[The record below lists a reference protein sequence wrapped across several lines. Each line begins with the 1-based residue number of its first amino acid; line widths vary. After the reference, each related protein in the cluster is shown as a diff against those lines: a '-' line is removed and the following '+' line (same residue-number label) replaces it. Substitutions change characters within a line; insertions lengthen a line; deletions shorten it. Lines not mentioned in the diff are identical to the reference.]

1 MIHHLMK
8 WIGKFQASYCGN
20 NSKSEKGIKLK
31 MKELLDKQ
39 KSEIK
44 RSMRYKNK
52 KMLEII
58 KTIEEN
64 PKILESLNIERL
76 KIINDYYIYQINELK
91 KKI

>member
-1 MIHHLMK
+1 
-8 WIGKFQASYCGN
+8 
-20 NSKSEKGIKLK
+20 
-31 MKELLDKQ
+31 
-39 KSEIK
+39 
-44 RSMRYKNK
+44 MRYKNK